1 MTDIRD
7 SLREP
12 DRPGRSRLSD
22 TRMAEEQLIDEEL
35 LDLKPVAH
43 LRAKAA
49 ALLAL
54 TLLLIFG
61 AAGYLLY
68 ARGVFEPKQR
78 LVLTADDSQGV
89 AVGMDMTFSGFP
101 IGTVRKIELAEDG
114 SVRILVDVPEKDM
127 HWLRQSSVFTL
138 VKGIVGG
145 TTIKA
150 YTGMLNDAPLPP
162 DSVRP
167 VLSGDATAEL
177 PQIINSA
184 KEVLANVA
192 ALTASDSALGGSLGE
207 VRKLAERLQGQSG
220 ALGVVLGSDEE
231 ARKVTELLGR
241 LNSVVGRM
249 DRMVARADSQVFDA
263 NGVMPQVRATVEQL
277 NGLLADTR
285 KSMTKVDAVLADMQV
300 VGSNA
305 KEASTDLTALRAEVE
320 SNLIRLESVLNDLQR
335 KWPFARK
342 PELKLP

>member
-1 MTDIRD
+1 M
-7 SLREP
+7 SEK
-12 DRPGRSRLSD
+12 
-22 TRMAEEQLIDEEL
+22 RMAEEQLIDEEL
-35 LDLKPVAH
+35 LSLKPVAN

-49 ALLAL
+49 ALLVL
-54 TLLLIFG
+54 TLVLILG

-68 ARGVFEPKQR
+68 ARGVFEPTQR
-78 LVLTADDSQGV
+78 LVLTADDSEGV
-89 AVGMDMTFSGFP
+89 VVGMDMTFSGFP
-101 IGTVRKIELAEDG
+101 IGRVRKIELAEDG
-114 SVRILVDVPEKDM
+114 TVRILVDVTQKDA

-150 YTGMLNDAPLPP
+150 YTGMLDDALLPP

-192 ALTASDSALGGSLGE
+192 AMTATDSALGGSLAE
-207 VRKLAERLQGQSG
+207 VRKLAERMQGQGGVLG
-220 ALGVVLGSDEE
+220 AVLGSDEE
-231 ARKVTELLGR
+231 AKKVGQMLERTNSLLA
-241 LNSVVGRM
+241 RM
-249 DRMVARADSQVFDA
+249 DRIVARADSQVFDA
-263 NGVMPQVRATVEQL
+263 NGVMPQVKSTVEQL

-285 KSMTKVDAVLADMQV
+285 KSMAKVDAVLADMQV

-305 KEASTDLTALRAEVE
+305 KEASTDLGALRAEVE
-320 SNLIRLESVLNDLQR
+320 SNLLRLESVLNDLQR
-335 KWPFARK
+335 KWPFAHQ

>member
-1 MTDIRD
+1 M
-7 SLREP
+7 SEK
-12 DRPGRSRLSD
+12 
-22 TRMAEEQLIDEEL
+22 RMAEEQLIDEEL
-35 LDLKPVAH
+35 LSLKPVAN

-49 ALLAL
+49 ALLVL
-54 TLLLIFG
+54 TLVLILG

-68 ARGVFEPKQR
+68 ARGVFEPTQR
-78 LVLTADDSQGV
+78 LVLTADDSEGV
-89 AVGMDMTFSGFP
+89 VVGMDMTFSGFP
-101 IGTVRKIELAEDG
+101 IGRVRKIELAEDG
-114 SVRILVDVPEKDM
+114 TVRILVDVTQKDA

-150 YTGMLNDAPLPP
+150 YTGMLDDALLSP

-192 ALTASDSALGGSLGE
+192 AMTATDSALGGSLAE
-207 VRKLAERLQGQSG
+207 VRKLAERMQGQGGVLG
-220 ALGVVLGSDEE
+220 AVLGSDEE
-231 ARKVTELLGR
+231 AKKVGQMLERTNSLLA
-241 LNSVVGRM
+241 RM
-249 DRMVARADSQVFDA
+249 DRIVARADSQVFDA
-263 NGVMPQVRATVEQL
+263 NGVMPQVKSTVEQL

-285 KSMTKVDAVLADMQV
+285 KSMAKVDAVLADMQV

-305 KEASTDLTALRAEVE
+305 KEASTDLGALRAEVE
-320 SNLIRLESVLNDLQR
+320 SNLLRLESVLNDLQR
-335 KWPFARK
+335 KWPFAHQ

>member
-1 MTDIRD
+1 M
-7 SLREP
+7 SEK
-12 DRPGRSRLSD
+12 
-22 TRMAEEQLIDEEL
+22 RMAEEQLIDEEL
-35 LDLKPVAH
+35 LSLKPVAN

-49 ALLAL
+49 ALLVL
-54 TLLLIFG
+54 TLVLILG

-68 ARGVFEPKQR
+68 ARGVFEPTQR
-78 LVLTADDSQGV
+78 LVLTADDSEGV
-89 AVGMDMTFSGFP
+89 VVGMDMTFSGFP
-101 IGTVRKIELAEDG
+101 IGRVRKIELAEDG
-114 SVRILVDVPEKDM
+114 TVRILVDVTQKDA

-150 YTGMLNDAPLPP
+150 YTGMLDDALLPP

-192 ALTASDSALGGSLGE
+192 AMTATDSALGGSLAE
-207 VRKLAERLQGQSG
+207 VRKLAERMQGQG
-220 ALGVVLGSDEE
+220 GVLGVVLGSDEE
-231 ARKVTELLGR
+231 AKKVGQMLERTNSLLA
-241 LNSVVGRM
+241 RM
-249 DRMVARADSQVFDA
+249 DRIVARADSQVFDA
-263 NGVMPQVRATVEQL
+263 NGVMPQVKSTVEQL

-285 KSMTKVDAVLADMQV
+285 KSMAKVDAVLADMQV

-305 KEASTDLTALRAEVE
+305 KEASTDLGALRAEVE
-320 SNLIRLESVLNDLQR
+320 SNLLRLESVLNDLQR
-335 KWPFARK
+335 KWPFAHQ

>member
-1 MTDIRD
+1 MTESDK
-7 SLREP
+7 SAMSSAVS
-12 DRPGRSRLSD
+12 RSRE
-22 TRMAEEQLIDEEL
+22 TRMAEEQLIDDEL

-54 TLLLIFG
+54 TLLLIVG

-68 ARGVFEPKQR
+68 ARGVFEPTQQ
-78 LVLTADDSQGV
+78 LVLTADDSEGV
-89 AVGMDMTFSGFP
+89 TVGMDMTFSGFA
-101 IGTVRKIELAEDG
+101 IGRVSKIELAKDG
-114 SVRILVDVPEKDM
+114 SVRILVDVPEKDA

-150 YTGMLNDAPLPP
+150 YSGMLDDAPLPP

-192 ALTASDSALGGSLGE
+192 AMTSTDSALGGSLAE
-207 VRKLAERLQGQSG
+207 VRKLAERMQGQGG

-231 ARKVTELLGR
+231 ARKVTQLLER
-241 LNSVVGRM
+241 TSSVVARM

-263 NGVMPQVRATVEQL
+263 NGVMPQVKATVEQL

-285 KSMTKVDAVLADMQV
+285 KSMSKVDSVLADLQV
-300 VGSNA
+300 VGSNT
-305 KEASTDLTALRAEVE
+305 KEASTDLGALRAEVE
-320 SNLIRLESVLNDLQR
+320 SNLLRLESVLNDLQR
-335 KWPFARK
+335 KWPFAHK
-342 PELKLP
+342 PDLKLP

>member
-1 MTDIRD
+1 M
-7 SLREP
+7 SEK
-12 DRPGRSRLSD
+12 
-22 TRMAEEQLIDEEL
+22 RMAEEQLIDEEL
-35 LDLKPVAH
+35 LSLKPVAN

-49 ALLAL
+49 ALLVL
-54 TLLLIFG
+54 TLVLILG

-68 ARGVFEPKQR
+68 ARGVFEPTQR
-78 LVLTADDSQGV
+78 LVLTADDSEGV
-89 AVGMDMTFSGFP
+89 VVGMDMTFSGFP
-101 IGTVRKIELAEDG
+101 IGRVRKIELAEDG
-114 SVRILVDVPEKDM
+114 TVRILVDVTQKDA

-150 YTGMLNDAPLPP
+150 YTGMLDDALLPP

-192 ALTASDSALGGSLGE
+192 AMTATDSALGGSLAE
-207 VRKLAERLQGQSG
+207 VRKLAERMQGQGGVLG
-220 ALGVVLGSDEE
+220 AVLGSDEE
-231 ARKVTELLGR
+231 AKKVGQMLERTNSLL
-241 LNSVVGRM
+241 VRM
-249 DRMVARADSQVFDA
+249 DRIVARADSQVFDA
-263 NGVMPQVRATVEQL
+263 NGVMPQVKSTVEQL

-285 KSMTKVDAVLADMQV
+285 KSMAKVDAVLADMQV

-305 KEASTDLTALRAEVE
+305 KEASSDLGALRAEVE
-320 SNLIRLESVLNDLQR
+320 SNLLRLESVLNDLQR
-335 KWPFARK
+335 KWPFAHQ

>member
-1 MTDIRD
+1 MTESDK
-7 SLREP
+7 SAMSSAAA
-12 DRPGRSRLSD
+12 RSRE
-22 TRMAEEQLIDEEL
+22 TRMAEEQLIDDEL

-54 TLLLIFG
+54 TLLLIVG

-68 ARGVFEPKQR
+68 ARGVFEPTQQ
-78 LVLTADDSQGV
+78 LVLTADDSEGV
-89 AVGMDMTFSGFP
+89 TVGMDMTFSGFA
-101 IGTVRKIELAEDG
+101 IGRVSKIELAKDG
-114 SVRILVDVPEKDM
+114 SVRILVDVPEKDA

-150 YTGMLNDAPLPP
+150 YSGMLDDAPLPP

-192 ALTASDSALGGSLGE
+192 AMTSTDSALGGSLAE
-207 VRKLAERLQGQSG
+207 VRKLAERMQGQGG

-231 ARKVTELLGR
+231 AKKVTQLLER
-241 LNSVVGRM
+241 TSSVVARM
-249 DRMVARADSQVFDA
+249 ARMVARADSQVFDA
-263 NGVMPQVRATVEQL
+263 NGVMPQVKATVEQL

-285 KSMTKVDAVLADMQV
+285 KSMAKVDSVLADLQV
-300 VGSNA
+300 VGSNT
-305 KEASTDLTALRAEVE
+305 KEASTDLGALRAEVE
-320 SNLIRLESVLNDLQR
+320 SNLLRLESVLNDLQR
-335 KWPFARK
+335 KWPFAHK
-342 PELKLP
+342 PDLKLP

>member
-1 MTDIRD
+1 MSET
-7 SLREP
+7 P
-12 DRPGRSRLSD
+12 
-22 TRMAEEQLIDEEL
+22 MAEEQLIDEEL
-35 LDLKPVAH
+35 LSLKPVAH

-54 TLLLIFG
+54 TLVLILS
-61 AAGYLLY
+61 AAAYLLY
-68 ARGVFEPKQR
+68 ARGVFEPTQR
-78 LVLTADDSQGV
+78 LVLTADDSEGV
-89 AVGMDMTFSGFP
+89 VVGMDMTFSGFP
-101 IGTVRKIELAEDG
+101 IGRVRRIELAEDG
-114 SVRILVDVPEKDM
+114 SVRILVDVTEKDA

-138 VKGIVGG
+138 VKGLVGG

-150 YTGMLNDAPLPP
+150 YTGMLGDAPLPP

-177 PQIINSA
+177 PQIISSA

-192 ALTASDSALGGSLGE
+192 ALTATDSALGGSLAE
-207 VRKLAERLQGQSG
+207 VRKLAERMQGQGGVLG
-220 ALGVVLGSDEE
+220 AVLGSDEE
-231 ARKVTELLGR
+231 AKKVGQMLERANSLL
-241 LNSVVGRM
+241 GRM

-263 NGVMPQVRATVEQL
+263 NGVMPQVKATMEQL

-285 KSMTKVDAVLADMQV
+285 KSMAKVDAVLADMQV

-305 KEASTDLTALRAEVE
+305 REASTDLGALRAEVE
-320 SNLIRLESVLNDLQR
+320 SNLLRLESVLNDLQR
-335 KWPFARK
+335 KWPFSHK

>member
-7 SLREP
+7 TRQEP
-12 DRPGRSRLSD
+12 DRPGRSRLSE

-78 LVLTADDSQGV
+78 LTLTADDSQGV
-89 AVGMDMTFSGFP
+89 TVGMDMTFSGFP
-101 IGTVRKIELAEDG
+101 IGRVRKIELAEDG
-114 SVRILVDVPEKDM
+114 TVRILVDVPEKDM

-162 DSVRP
+162 NSVRP

-207 VRKLAERLQGQSG
+207 VRKLAERLQGQGG

-241 LNSVVGRM
+241 LNTVVGRM

-263 NGVMPQVRATVEQL
+263 NGVMPQVRSTVEQL

-285 KSMTKVDAVLADMQV
+285 KSMAKVDAVLADMQV

>member
-1 MTDIRD
+1 MTEKEITVTE
-7 SLREP
+7 SKEP
-12 DRPGRSRLSD
+12 ARRGSE
-22 TRMAEEQLIDEEL
+22 TRMAEEQLIDDEL

-54 TLLLIFG
+54 TLLLILG

-68 ARGVFEPKQR
+68 ARGVFEPTQR
-78 LVLTADDSQGV
+78 LVLTADDSEGV

-101 IGTVRKIELAEDG
+101 IGRVSKIELADDG
-114 SVRILVDVPEKDM
+114 SVRILVDVPEKDA

-150 YTGMLNDAPLPP
+150 YSGMPGDAQLPA

-192 ALTASDSALGGSLGE
+192 AMTSSDSALGGSLAE
-207 VRKLAERLQGQSG
+207 VRKLAERMHGQGG

-231 ARKVTELLGR
+231 ARKVTQLLER
-241 LNSVVGRM
+241 TSSVVNRM

-263 NGVMPQVRATVEQL
+263 NGVMPQVKATVEQL

-285 KSMTKVDAVLADMQV
+285 KSMAKVDAVLADLQV
-300 VGSNA
+300 VGSNTR
-305 KEASTDLTALRAEVE
+305 EASADLGALRAEVE
-320 SNLIRLESVLNDLQR
+320 SNLLRLESVLNDLQR
-335 KWPFARK
+335 KWPFSHK

>member
-1 MTDIRD
+1 M
-7 SLREP
+7 SEK
-12 DRPGRSRLSD
+12 
-22 TRMAEEQLIDEEL
+22 RMAEEQLIDEEL
-35 LDLKPVAH
+35 LSLKPVAN

-49 ALLAL
+49 ALLVL
-54 TLLLIFG
+54 TLVLILG

-68 ARGVFEPKQR
+68 ARGVFEPTQR
-78 LVLTADDSQGV
+78 LVLTADDSEGV
-89 AVGMDMTFSGFP
+89 VVGMDMTFSGFP
-101 IGTVRKIELAEDG
+101 IGRVRKIELAEDG
-114 SVRILVDVPEKDM
+114 TVRILVDVTQKDA

-150 YTGMLNDAPLPP
+150 YTGMLDDALLPP

-192 ALTASDSALGGSLGE
+192 AMTATDSALGGSLAE
-207 VRKLAERLQGQSG
+207 VRKLAERMQGQGGVLG
-220 ALGVVLGSDEE
+220 AVLGSDEE
-231 ARKVTELLGR
+231 AKKIAQMLERTNSLLA
-241 LNSVVGRM
+241 RM
-249 DRMVARADSQVFDA
+249 DRIVARADSPVFDA
-263 NGVMPQVRATVEQL
+263 NGVMPQVRSTVEQL

-285 KSMTKVDAVLADMQV
+285 KSMAKVDAVLADMQV

-305 KEASTDLTALRAEVE
+305 KEASTDLGALRAEVE
-320 SNLIRLESVLNDLQR
+320 SNLLRLESVLNDLQR
-335 KWPFARK
+335 KWPFAHQ

>member
-1 MTDIRD
+1 M
-7 SLREP
+7 SEK
-12 DRPGRSRLSD
+12 
-22 TRMAEEQLIDEEL
+22 RMAEEQLIDEEL
-35 LDLKPVAH
+35 LSLKPVAN

-49 ALLAL
+49 ALLVL
-54 TLLLIFG
+54 TLVLILG

-68 ARGVFEPKQR
+68 ARGVFEPTQR
-78 LVLTADDSQGV
+78 LVLTADDSEGV
-89 AVGMDMTFSGFP
+89 VVGMDMTFSGFP
-101 IGTVRKIELAEDG
+101 IGRVRKIELAEDG
-114 SVRILVDVPEKDM
+114 TVRILVDVTQKDA

-150 YTGMLNDAPLPP
+150 YTGMLDDALLPP

-192 ALTASDSALGGSLGE
+192 AMTATDSALGGSLAE
-207 VRKLAERLQGQSG
+207 VRKLAERMQGQGGVLG
-220 ALGVVLGSDEE
+220 AVLGSDEE
-231 ARKVTELLGR
+231 AKKVGQMLERANSLLA
-241 LNSVVGRM
+241 RM
-249 DRMVARADSQVFDA
+249 DRIVARADSQVFDA
-263 NGVMPQVRATVEQL
+263 NGVMPQVKSTVEQL

-285 KSMTKVDAVLADMQV
+285 KSMAKVDAVLADMQV

-305 KEASTDLTALRAEVE
+305 KEASTDLGALRAEVE
-320 SNLIRLESVLNDLQR
+320 SNLLRLESVLNDLQR
-335 KWPFARK
+335 KWPFAHQ

>member
-1 MTDIRD
+1 
-7 SLREP
+7 
-12 DRPGRSRLSD
+12 
-22 TRMAEEQLIDEEL
+22 MAEEQLIDDEL

-54 TLLLIFG
+54 TLLLILG

-68 ARGVFEPKQR
+68 ARGVFEPTQR
-78 LVLTADDSQGV
+78 LVLTADDSEGV

-101 IGTVRKIELAEDG
+101 IGRVSKIELADDG
-114 SVRILVDVPEKDM
+114 SVRILVDVPEKDA

-150 YTGMLNDAPLPP
+150 YSGMPGDAQLPA

-192 ALTASDSALGGSLGE
+192 AMTSSDSALGGSLAE
-207 VRKLAERLQGQSG
+207 VRKLAERMQGQGG

-231 ARKVTELLGR
+231 ARKVTQLLER
-241 LNSVVGRM
+241 TSSVVNRM

-263 NGVMPQVRATVEQL
+263 NGVMPQVKATVEQL

-285 KSMTKVDAVLADMQV
+285 KSMAKVDAVLADLQV
-300 VGSNA
+300 VGSNTR
-305 KEASTDLTALRAEVE
+305 EASTDLGALRAEVE
-320 SNLIRLESVLNDLQR
+320 SNLLRLESVLNDLQR
-335 KWPFARK
+335 KWPFSHK

>member
-1 MTDIRD
+1 M
-7 SLREP
+7 SE
-12 DRPGRSRLSD
+12 

-35 LDLKPVAH
+35 LSLKPVAH

-54 TLLLIFG
+54 TLVLILS
-61 AAGYLLY
+61 AAAYLLY
-68 ARGVFEPKQR
+68 ARGVFEPTQR
-78 LVLTADDSQGV
+78 LVLTADDSEGV
-89 AVGMDMTFSGFP
+89 IVGMDMTFSGFP
-101 IGTVRKIELAEDG
+101 IGRVRKIELAEDG
-114 SVRILVDVPEKDM
+114 SVRILVDVTEKDA

-138 VKGIVGG
+138 VKGLVGG

-150 YTGMLNDAPLPP
+150 YTGMLGDAPLPP

-192 ALTASDSALGGSLGE
+192 ALTATDSALGGSLAE
-207 VRKLAERLQGQSG
+207 VRKLAERMQGQGGVLG
-220 ALGVVLGSDEE
+220 AVLGSDEE
-231 ARKVTELLGR
+231 AKKVGQMLERANSLL
-241 LNSVVGRM
+241 GRM
-249 DRMVARADSQVFDA
+249 DRMVARADSQAFDA
-263 NGVMPQVRATVEQL
+263 NGVMPQVKATMEQL

-285 KSMTKVDAVLADMQV
+285 KSMAKVDAVLADMQV

-305 KEASTDLTALRAEVE
+305 REASTDLGALRAEVE
-320 SNLIRLESVLNDLQR
+320 SNLLRLESVLNDLQR
-335 KWPFARK
+335 KWPFSNK

>member
-1 MTDIRD
+1 MTEKEITVTE
-7 SLREP
+7 SKEP
-12 DRPGRSRLSD
+12 ARRGSE
-22 TRMAEEQLIDEEL
+22 TRMAEEQLIDDEL

-54 TLLLIFG
+54 TLLLILG

-68 ARGVFEPKQR
+68 ARGVFEPTQR
-78 LVLTADDSQGV
+78 LVLTADDSEGV

-101 IGTVRKIELAEDG
+101 IGRVSKIELADDG
-114 SVRILVDVPEKDM
+114 SVRILVDVPEKDA

-150 YTGMLNDAPLPP
+150 YSGMPGDAQLPA

-192 ALTASDSALGGSLGE
+192 AMTSSDSALGGSLAE
-207 VRKLAERLQGQSG
+207 VRKLAERMQGQGG

-231 ARKVTELLGR
+231 ARKVTQLLER
-241 LNSVVGRM
+241 TSSVVNRM

-263 NGVMPQVRATVEQL
+263 NGVMPQVKATVEQL
-277 NGLLADTR
+277 NGLLADTH
-285 KSMTKVDAVLADMQV
+285 KNMAKVDAVLADLQV
-300 VGSNA
+300 VGSNTR
-305 KEASTDLTALRAEVE
+305 EASADLGALRAEVE
-320 SNLIRLESVLNDLQR
+320 SNLLRLESVLNDLQR
-335 KWPFARK
+335 KWPFSHK

>member
-1 MTDIRD
+1 M
-7 SLREP
+7 SE
-12 DRPGRSRLSD
+12 

-35 LDLKPVAH
+35 LSLKPVAH

-54 TLLLIFG
+54 TLVLILS
-61 AAGYLLY
+61 AAAYMLY
-68 ARGVFEPKQR
+68 ARGVFEPTQR
-78 LVLTADDSQGV
+78 LVLTADDSEGV
-89 AVGMDMTFSGFP
+89 IVGMDMTFSGFP
-101 IGTVRKIELAEDG
+101 IGRVRKIELAEDG
-114 SVRILVDVPEKDM
+114 SVRILVDVTEKDA

-138 VKGIVGG
+138 VKGLVGG

-150 YTGMLNDAPLPP
+150 YTGMLGDAPLPP

-192 ALTASDSALGGSLGE
+192 ALTATDSALGGSLAE
-207 VRKLAERLQGQSG
+207 VRKLAERMQGQGGVLG
-220 ALGVVLGSDEE
+220 AVLGSDEE
-231 ARKVTELLGR
+231 AKKVGQMLERANSLL
-241 LNSVVGRM
+241 GRM
-249 DRMVARADSQVFDA
+249 DRMVARADSQAFDA
-263 NGVMPQVRATVEQL
+263 NGVMPQVKATMEQL

-285 KSMTKVDAVLADMQV
+285 KSMAKVDAVLADMQV

-305 KEASTDLTALRAEVE
+305 REASTDLGALRAEVE
-320 SNLIRLESVLNDLQR
+320 SNLLRLESVLNDLQR
-335 KWPFARK
+335 KWPFSHK

>member
-7 SLREP
+7 TRQEP
-12 DRPGRSRLSD
+12 DRPGRSRLSE

-78 LVLTADDSQGV
+78 LTLTADDSQGV
-89 AVGMDMTFSGFP
+89 TVGMDMTFSGFP
-101 IGTVRKIELAEDG
+101 IGRVRKIELAEDG
-114 SVRILVDVPEKDM
+114 TVRILVDVPEKDM

-162 DSVRP
+162 NSVRP

-207 VRKLAERLQGQSG
+207 VRKLAERLQGQGG

-241 LNSVVGRM
+241 LNTVVGRM

-285 KSMTKVDAVLADMQV
+285 KSMAKVDAVLADMQV

>member
-1 MTDIRD
+1 M
-7 SLREP
+7 SEK
-12 DRPGRSRLSD
+12 
-22 TRMAEEQLIDEEL
+22 RMAEEQLIDEEL
-35 LDLKPVAH
+35 LSLKPVAN

-49 ALLAL
+49 ALLVL
-54 TLLLIFG
+54 TLVLILG

-68 ARGVFEPKQR
+68 ARGVFEPTQR
-78 LVLTADDSQGV
+78 LVLTADDSEGV
-89 AVGMDMTFSGFP
+89 VVGMDMTFSGFP
-101 IGTVRKIELAEDG
+101 IGRVRKIELAEDG
-114 SVRILVDVPEKDM
+114 TVRILVDVTQKDA

-150 YTGMLNDAPLPP
+150 YTGMLDDALLPP

-184 KEVLANVA
+184 KEVLANLA
-192 ALTASDSALGGSLGE
+192 AMTATDSALGGSLAE
-207 VRKLAERLQGQSG
+207 VRKLAERMQGQGGVLG
-220 ALGVVLGSDEE
+220 AVLGSDEE
-231 ARKVTELLGR
+231 AKKVGQMLERTNSLLA
-241 LNSVVGRM
+241 RM
-249 DRMVARADSQVFDA
+249 DRIVARADSQVFDA
-263 NGVMPQVRATVEQL
+263 NGVMPQVKSTVEQL

-285 KSMTKVDAVLADMQV
+285 KSMAKVDAVLADMQV

-305 KEASTDLTALRAEVE
+305 KEASTDLGALRAEVE
-320 SNLIRLESVLNDLQR
+320 SNLLRLESVLNDLQR
-335 KWPFARK
+335 KWPFAHQ

>member
-1 MTDIRD
+1 M
-7 SLREP
+7 SE
-12 DRPGRSRLSD
+12 

-35 LDLKPVAH
+35 LSLKPVAN

-49 ALLAL
+49 ALLVL
-54 TLLLIFG
+54 TLALILS

-68 ARGVFEPKQR
+68 ARGVFEPTQR
-78 LVLTADDSQGV
+78 LVLTADDSEGV
-89 AVGMDMTFSGFP
+89 VVGMDMTFSGFP
-101 IGTVRKIELAEDG
+101 IGRVRKIELAEDG
-114 SVRILVDVPEKDM
+114 SVRILVDVTEKDA

-150 YTGMLNDAPLPP
+150 YTGMLDDALLPP

-192 ALTASDSALGGSLGE
+192 AMTATDSALGGSLAE
-207 VRKLAERLQGQSG
+207 VRKLAERMQGQGG
-220 ALGVVLGSDEE
+220 ALSVVLGSDEE
-231 ARKVTELLGR
+231 AKKVSQMLERTHSLL
-241 LNSVVGRM
+241 GRM
-249 DRMVARADSQVFDA
+249 DRMVARADRQVFDA

-305 KEASTDLTALRAEVE
+305 KEASTDLVALRAEIE
-320 SNLIRLESVLNDLQR
+320 SNLMRVESVLNDLQR
-335 KWPFARK
+335 KWPFSRQ

>member
-12 DRPGRSRLSD
+12 DRPGRS
-22 TRMAEEQLIDEEL
+22 RMAEEQLIDEEL

-54 TLLLIFG
+54 TLLLILG

-68 ARGVFEPKQR
+68 ARGVFEPTQQ
-78 LVLTADDSQGV
+78 LVLTADDSEGV
-89 AVGMDMTFSGFP
+89 TVGMDMTFSGFA
-101 IGTVRKIELAEDG
+101 IGRVSKIELAKDG
-114 SVRILVDVPEKDM
+114 SVRILVDVPEKDA

-150 YTGMLNDAPLPP
+150 YSGMLNDAPLPP

-192 ALTASDSALGGSLGE
+192 AMTSTDSALGGSLAE
-207 VRKLAERLQGQSG
+207 VRKLAERMQGQGG

-231 ARKVTELLGR
+231 AKKVTQLLER
-241 LNSVVGRM
+241 TSSVVARM

-263 NGVMPQVRATVEQL
+263 NGVMPQVKATVEQL

-285 KSMTKVDAVLADMQV
+285 KSMAKVDSVLADLQV
-300 VGSNA
+300 VGSNT
-305 KEASTDLTALRAEVE
+305 KEASTDLGALRAEVE
-320 SNLIRLESVLNDLQR
+320 SNLLRLQSALNDLQR
-335 KWPFARK
+335 KWPFAHK
-342 PELKLP
+342 PNLKLP

>member
-1 MTDIRD
+1 M
-7 SLREP
+7 SE
-12 DRPGRSRLSD
+12 

-35 LDLKPVAH
+35 LSLKPVAH

-54 TLLLIFG
+54 TLVLILS
-61 AAGYLLY
+61 AAAYLLY
-68 ARGVFEPKQR
+68 ARGVFEPTQR
-78 LVLTADDSQGV
+78 LVLTADDSEGV
-89 AVGMDMTFSGFP
+89 VVGMDMTFSGFP
-101 IGTVRKIELAEDG
+101 IGRVRKIELAEDG
-114 SVRILVDVPEKDM
+114 SVRILVDVTEKDA

-138 VKGIVGG
+138 VKGLVGG

-150 YTGMLNDAPLPP
+150 YSGMLDDAPLPP

-177 PQIINSA
+177 PQIISSA

-192 ALTASDSALGGSLGE
+192 ALTATDSALGGSLAE
-207 VRKLAERLQGQSG
+207 VRKLAERMQGQGGVLG
-220 ALGVVLGSDEE
+220 AVLGSDEE
-231 ARKVTELLGR
+231 AKKVGQMLERANSLL
-241 LNSVVGRM
+241 GRM
-249 DRMVARADSQVFDA
+249 DRVVARADSQVFDA
-263 NGVMPQVRATVEQL
+263 NGVMPQVKVTMEQL

-285 KSMTKVDAVLADMQV
+285 KSMAKVDAVLADMQV

-305 KEASTDLTALRAEVE
+305 REASTDLGALRAEVE
-320 SNLIRLESVLNDLQR
+320 SNLLRLESVLNDLQR
-335 KWPFARK
+335 KWPFSHK

>member
-1 MTDIRD
+1 M
-7 SLREP
+7 SE
-12 DRPGRSRLSD
+12 

-35 LDLKPVAH
+35 LSLKPVAH

-54 TLLLIFG
+54 TLVLILS
-61 AAGYLLY
+61 AAAYLLY
-68 ARGVFEPKQR
+68 ARGVFEPTQR
-78 LVLTADDSQGV
+78 LVLTADDSEGV
-89 AVGMDMTFSGFP
+89 IVGMDMTFSGFP
-101 IGTVRKIELAEDG
+101 IGRVRKIELAEDG
-114 SVRILVDVPEKDM
+114 SVRILVDVTEKDA

-138 VKGIVGG
+138 VKGLVGG

-150 YTGMLNDAPLPP
+150 YTGMLGDAPLPP

-177 PQIINSA
+177 PQIISSA

-192 ALTASDSALGGSLGE
+192 ALTATDSALGGSLAE
-207 VRKLAERLQGQSG
+207 VRKLAERMQGQGGVLG
-220 ALGVVLGSDEE
+220 AVLGSDEE
-231 ARKVTELLGR
+231 AKKVGQMLERANSLL
-241 LNSVVGRM
+241 GRM

-263 NGVMPQVRATVEQL
+263 NGVMPQVKATMEQL

-285 KSMTKVDAVLADMQV
+285 KSIAKVDAVLADMQV

-305 KEASTDLTALRAEVE
+305 REASTDLGALRAEVE
-320 SNLIRLESVLNDLQR
+320 SNLLRLEAVLNDLQR
-335 KWPFARK
+335 KWPFSHK

>member
-1 MTDIRD
+1 M
-7 SLREP
+7 SE
-12 DRPGRSRLSD
+12 
-22 TRMAEEQLIDEEL
+22 TRMAEEQLIEEEL
-35 LDLKPVAH
+35 LSLKPVAH

-54 TLLLIFG
+54 TLLLILS

-68 ARGVFEPKQR
+68 ARGVFETTQR
-78 LVLTADDSQGV
+78 LVLTADDSEGV
-89 AVGMDMTFSGFP
+89 VVGMDMTFSGFP
-101 IGTVRKIELAEDG
+101 IGRVNKIELAEDG
-114 SVRILVDVPEKDM
+114 TVRILVDVPEKDA

-138 VKGIVGG
+138 VKGLVGG

-150 YTGMLNDAPLPP
+150 YSGILSDASLPP

-192 ALTASDSALGGSLGE
+192 ALTATDSALGGSLAE
-207 VRKLAERLQGQSG
+207 VRKLAERMQGQGGVLG
-220 ALGVVLGSDEE
+220 AVLGSDEE
-231 ARKVTELLGR
+231 AKKVGQMLERANSLL
-241 LNSVVGRM
+241 GRM

-263 NGVMPQVRATVEQL
+263 NGVMPQVKATMEQL
-277 NGLLADTR
+277 NGLLSDTR
-285 KSMTKVDAVLADMQV
+285 KSMNKVDAVLADMHV
-300 VGSNA
+300 VSGNA
-305 KEASTDLTALRAEVE
+305 REASTDLGALRAEVE
-320 SNLIRLESVLNDLQR
+320 SNLLRLESVLNDLQR
-335 KWPFARK
+335 KWPFAHK

>member
-1 MTDIRD
+1 MTEKEITVTE
-7 SLREP
+7 SKEP
-12 DRPGRSRLSD
+12 ARRGSE
-22 TRMAEEQLIDEEL
+22 TRMAEEQLIDDEL

-54 TLLLIFG
+54 TLLLILG

-68 ARGVFEPKQR
+68 ARGVFEPTQR
-78 LVLTADDSQGV
+78 LVLTADDSEGV

-101 IGTVRKIELAEDG
+101 IGRVSKIELADDG
-114 SVRILVDVPEKDM
+114 SVRILVDVPEKDA

-150 YTGMLNDAPLPP
+150 YSGMPGDAQLPA

-192 ALTASDSALGGSLGE
+192 AMTSSDSALGGSLAE
-207 VRKLAERLQGQSG
+207 VRKLAERMQGQGG

-231 ARKVTELLGR
+231 ARKVTQLLER
-241 LNSVVGRM
+241 TSSVVNRM

-263 NGVMPQVRATVEQL
+263 NGVMPQVKATVEQL

-285 KSMTKVDAVLADMQV
+285 KSMAKVDAVLADLQV
-300 VGSNA
+300 VGSNTR
-305 KEASTDLTALRAEVE
+305 EASTNLGALRAEVE
-320 SNLIRLESVLNDLQR
+320 SNLLRLESVLNDLQR
-335 KWPFARK
+335 KWPFSHK

>member
-1 MTDIRD
+1 MTESDK
-7 SLREP
+7 SAMSSAVS
-12 DRPGRSRLSD
+12 RSRE
-22 TRMAEEQLIDEEL
+22 TRMAEEQLIDDEL

-54 TLLLIFG
+54 TLLLIVG

-68 ARGVFEPKQR
+68 ARGVFEPTQQ
-78 LVLTADDSQGV
+78 LVLTADDSEGV
-89 AVGMDMTFSGFP
+89 TVGMDMTFSGFA
-101 IGTVRKIELAEDG
+101 IGRVSKIELAKDG
-114 SVRILVDVPEKDM
+114 SVRILVDVPEKDA

-150 YTGMLNDAPLPP
+150 YSGMLNDAPLPP

-192 ALTASDSALGGSLGE
+192 AMTSTDSALGGSLAE
-207 VRKLAERLQGQSG
+207 VRKLAERMQGQGG

-231 ARKVTELLGR
+231 ARKVTQLLER
-241 LNSVVGRM
+241 TSSVVARM

-263 NGVMPQVRATVEQL
+263 NGVMPQVKATVEQL

-285 KSMTKVDAVLADMQV
+285 KSMAKVDSVLADLQV
-300 VGSNA
+300 VGSNT
-305 KEASTDLTALRAEVE
+305 KEASTDLGALRAEVE
-320 SNLIRLESVLNDLQR
+320 SNLLRLESVLNDLQR
-335 KWPFARK
+335 KWPFAHK
-342 PELKLP
+342 PDLKLP

>member
-1 MTDIRD
+1 MTDTREEHEIRRQTLE
-7 SLREP
+7 SQL
-12 DRPGRSRLSD
+12 
-22 TRMAEEQLIDEEL
+22 AEEEL
-35 LDLKPVAH
+35 LGLKPVAH
-43 LRAKAA
+43 LRTKAA
-49 ALLAL
+49 ALLSL
-54 TLLLIFG
+54 TLALIL
-61 AAGYLLY
+61 AAAIYLLY
-68 ARGVFEPKQR
+68 ARGVFEPTQR
-78 LVLTADDSQGV
+78 LVLTAEDSQGV
-89 AVGMDMTFSGFP
+89 VVGMDMTFSGFP
-101 IGTVRKIELAEDG
+101 IGRVSKIELAPDG
-114 SVRILVDVPEKDM
+114 SVRILVDVPEKDV

-150 YTGMLNDAPLPP
+150 YSGMLDDAPLPP

-192 ALTASDSALGGSLGE
+192 ALTATDSALGGSLAE
-207 VRKLAERLQGQSG
+207 VRKLAERLQGQGG

-231 ARKVTELLGR
+231 ARKVTLLIDR
-241 LNSVVGRM
+241 ANSVLGRM

-263 NGVMPQVRATVEQL
+263 NGVMPEVRATVAQL

-285 KSMTKVDAVLADMQV
+285 KSMLKVDAVLADMKV

-305 KEASTDLTALRAEVE
+305 REASTDLGALRAEVE
-320 SNLIRLESVLNDLQR
+320 SNLLRLESVLNDLQR
-335 KWPFARK
+335 KWPFAHK

>member
-1 MTDIRD
+1 MTDVRD
-7 SLREP
+7 TRQEP
-12 DRPGRSRLSD
+12 DRPGRSRMSE

-78 LVLTADDSQGV
+78 LTLTADDSQGV
-89 AVGMDMTFSGFP
+89 TVGMDMTFSGFP
-101 IGTVRKIELAEDG
+101 IGRVRKIELAEDG
-114 SVRILVDVPEKDM
+114 TVRILVDVPEKDM

-162 DSVRP
+162 NSVRP

-207 VRKLAERLQGQSG
+207 VRKLAERLQGQGG

-241 LNSVVGRM
+241 LNTVVGRM

-285 KSMTKVDAVLADMQV
+285 KSMAKVDAVLADMQV

>member
-1 MTDIRD
+1 MTEKEITVTE
-7 SLREP
+7 SKEP
-12 DRPGRSRLSD
+12 ARRGSE
-22 TRMAEEQLIDEEL
+22 TRMAEEQLIDDEL

-54 TLLLIFG
+54 TLLLILG

-68 ARGVFEPKQR
+68 ARGVFEPTQR
-78 LVLTADDSQGV
+78 LVLTADDSEGV

-101 IGTVRKIELAEDG
+101 IGRVSKIELADDG
-114 SVRILVDVPEKDM
+114 SVRILVDVPEKDA

-150 YTGMLNDAPLPP
+150 YSGMPGDAQLPA

-192 ALTASDSALGGSLGE
+192 AMTSSDSALGGSLAE
-207 VRKLAERLQGQSG
+207 VRKLAERMQGQGG

-231 ARKVTELLGR
+231 ARRVTQLLER
-241 LNSVVGRM
+241 TSSVVNRM

-263 NGVMPQVRATVEQL
+263 NGVMPQVKATVEQL

-285 KSMTKVDAVLADMQV
+285 KSMAKVDAVLADLKV
-300 VGSNA
+300 VGSNTR
-305 KEASTDLTALRAEVE
+305 EASADLGALRAEVE
-320 SNLIRLESVLNDLQR
+320 SNLLRLEYSMTCSANGR
-335 KWPFARK
+335 
-342 PELKLP
+342 LPINRS

>member
-1 MTDIRD
+1 M
-7 SLREP
+7 SE
-12 DRPGRSRLSD
+12 

-35 LDLKPVAH
+35 LSLKPVAH

-54 TLLLIFG
+54 TLLLILS

-68 ARGVFEPKQR
+68 ARGVFETTQR
-78 LVLTADDSQGV
+78 LVLTADDSEGV
-89 AVGMDMTFSGFP
+89 VVGMDMTFSGFP
-101 IGTVRKIELAEDG
+101 IGRVNKIELAEDG
-114 SVRILVDVPEKDM
+114 TVHILVDVPEKDA

-138 VKGIVGG
+138 VKGLVGG

-150 YTGMLNDAPLPP
+150 YSGMLGDAPLPP

-192 ALTASDSALGGSLGE
+192 ALTATDSALGGSLAE
-207 VRKLAERLQGQSG
+207 VRKLAERMQGQGGVLG
-220 ALGVVLGSDEE
+220 AVLGSDEE
-231 ARKVTELLGR
+231 AKKVGQMLERTNVLL
-241 LNSVVGRM
+241 GRM

-263 NGVMPQVRATVEQL
+263 NGVMPQVKATMEQL
-277 NGLLADTR
+277 NGLLSDTR
-285 KSMTKVDAVLADMQV
+285 KSMSNVDAVLADMQV
-300 VGSNA
+300 VSGNA
-305 KEASTDLTALRAEVE
+305 REASTDLGALRAEVE
-320 SNLIRLESVLNDLQR
+320 SNLLRLESVLNDLQR
-335 KWPFARK
+335 KWPFAHK

>member
-1 MTDIRD
+1 M
-7 SLREP
+7 SEK
-12 DRPGRSRLSD
+12 
-22 TRMAEEQLIDEEL
+22 RMAEEQLIDEEL
-35 LDLKPVAH
+35 LSLKPVAN

-49 ALLAL
+49 ALLVL
-54 TLLLIFG
+54 TLVLILG

-68 ARGVFEPKQR
+68 ARGVFEPTQR
-78 LVLTADDSQGV
+78 LVLTADDSEGV
-89 AVGMDMTFSGFP
+89 VVGMDMTFSGFP
-101 IGTVRKIELAEDG
+101 IGRVRKIELAEDG
-114 SVRILVDVPEKDM
+114 TVRILVDVTQKDA

-150 YTGMLNDAPLPP
+150 YTGMLDDALLPP

-192 ALTASDSALGGSLGE
+192 AMTATDSALGGSLAE
-207 VRKLAERLQGQSG
+207 VRKLAERMQGQGGVLG
-220 ALGVVLGSDEE
+220 AVLGSDEE
-231 ARKVTELLGR
+231 AKKVAQMLERTNSLLA
-241 LNSVVGRM
+241 RM
-249 DRMVARADSQVFDA
+249 DRIVARADSQVFDA
-263 NGVMPQVRATVEQL
+263 NGVMPQVKSTVEQL

-285 KSMTKVDAVLADMQV
+285 KSMAKVDAVLADMQV

-305 KEASTDLTALRAEVE
+305 KEASTDLGALRAEVE
-320 SNLIRLESVLNDLQR
+320 SNLLRLESVLNDLQR
-335 KWPFARK
+335 KWPFAHQ

>member
-1 MTDIRD
+1 MTESDK
-7 SLREP
+7 SAMSSAVS
-12 DRPGRSRLSD
+12 RSRE
-22 TRMAEEQLIDEEL
+22 TRMAEEQLIDDEL

-54 TLLLIFG
+54 TLLLIVG

-68 ARGVFEPKQR
+68 ARGVFEPTQQ
-78 LVLTADDSQGV
+78 LVLTADDSEGV
-89 AVGMDMTFSGFP
+89 TVGMDMTFSGFA
-101 IGTVRKIELAEDG
+101 IGRVSKIELAKDG
-114 SVRILVDVPEKDM
+114 SVRILVNVPEKDA

-150 YTGMLNDAPLPP
+150 YSGMLDDAPLPP

-192 ALTASDSALGGSLGE
+192 AMTSTDSALGGSLAE
-207 VRKLAERLQGQSG
+207 VRKLAERMQGQGG

-231 ARKVTELLGR
+231 ARKVTQLLQR
-241 LNSVVGRM
+241 TSSVVARM

-263 NGVMPQVRATVEQL
+263 NGVMPQVKATVEQL

-285 KSMTKVDAVLADMQV
+285 KSMAKVDSVLADLQV
-300 VGSNA
+300 VGSNT
-305 KEASTDLTALRAEVE
+305 KEASTDLGALRAEVE
-320 SNLIRLESVLNDLQR
+320 SNLLRLESVLNDLQR
-335 KWPFARK
+335 KWPFAHK
-342 PELKLP
+342 PDLKLP